1 MIYFSKD
8 VGPDARDKL
17 EEVVNLFQNQTQGN
31 GTCSYITL
39 KCFSSRISTGQ
50 LRIFTVQ
57 LDQLKRLKKNYLKR
71 V

>member
-8 VGPDARDKL
+8 VGPEARDKL

-39 KCFSSRISTGQ
+39 NAFVVEF
-50 LRIFTVQ
+50 LLV
-57 LDQLKRLKKNYLKR
+57 N
-71 V
+71 